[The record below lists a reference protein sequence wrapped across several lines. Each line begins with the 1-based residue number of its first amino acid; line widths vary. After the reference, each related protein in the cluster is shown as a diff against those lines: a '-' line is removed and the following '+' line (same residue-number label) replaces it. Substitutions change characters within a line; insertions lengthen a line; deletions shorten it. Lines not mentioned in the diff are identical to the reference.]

1 MNPYGSYR
9 ALLNNSVSAILAAV
23 EIYNKPR
30 ISYRN
35 ECFVVLLINSWEL
48 MLKAILSKNKISI
61 YEPKKRNQPQRTLSL
76 WQAISTSKNYFPQ
89 KISHKAVI
97 ANINSLVD
105 YRDNVIH
112 FYNEK
117 GFETV
122 IYGLAQTSIVNFRDI
137 VKDIFDIDIAKE
149 VNINLLP
156 LSFSAPP
163 DPIKFIGEASS
174 SPQKPAIAE
183 FLKIISETTKTLED
197 ENIDTGRFLTVFK
210 VNLQST
216 KKIQS
221 ADIVA
226 GVNVENPNGLI
237 LVTKKVDPN
246 ISHPNYRKDIL
257 ELLRLDESKPLL
269 STYTFDAITWHYKI
283 KEQDAYSWH
292 NSKTH
297 TYLYSNSLVEFIQGL
312 NKHEIENCLMHYKL
326 HVSKT
331 RKKKTKKIKATI
343 TGY

>member
-1 MNPYGSYR
+1 MNPYGSYK

-48 MLKAILSKNKISI
+48 MLKAILSKKKISI
-61 YEPKKRNQPQRTLSL
+61 YEPKKRHQPQRTLTL
-76 WQAISTSKNYFPQ
+76 WQAIETSKNYFPQ
-89 KISHKAVI
+89 QISHRAVI
-97 ANINSLVD
+97 ANISSLVD

-137 VKDIFDIDIAKE
+137 VKDIFEIDIAKE

-163 DPIKFIGEASS
+163 DPIKFIGEASN
-174 SPQKPAIAE
+174 SPQKPAITE
-183 FLKIISETTKTLED
+183 FLKIISETTKTLEA

-221 ADIVA
+221 ADIIA
-226 GVNVENPNGLI
+226 GVHADNPNGLI

-257 ELLRLDESKPLL
+257 EVLKQDEGKPIL
-269 STYTFDAITWHYKI
+269 STYTFEAIVWHYKV
-283 KEQDAYSWH
+283 KADETYSWH
-292 NSKTH
+292 NSKAH
-297 TYLYSNSLVEFIQGL
+297 TYQYSNSLIEFIKNL
-312 NKHEIENCLMHYKL
+312 TNHNIESCLKNYKEYQT
-326 HVSKT
+326 KT
-331 RKKKTKKIKATI
+331 RKKKTKKSKL
-343 TGY
+343 

>member
-1 MNPYGSYR
+1 MNPYGSYK

-48 MLKAILSKNKISI
+48 MLKAILSKKKISI

-76 WQAISTSKNYFPQ
+76 WQAIETSKNYFPQ
-89 KISHKAVI
+89 KISHKAVV
-97 ANINSLVD
+97 ANISSLVD

-137 VKDIFDIDIAKE
+137 VKDIFELDIAKE

-163 DPIKFIGEASS
+163 DPIKFIGEAGS

-183 FLKIISETTKTLED
+183 FLKIISETTKTLEA

-221 ADIVA
+221 ADIIA
-226 GVNVENPNGLI
+226 GVNAENPNGLI

-257 ELLRLDESKPLL
+257 ELLKQGESELIL
-269 STYTFDAITWHYKI
+269 TSYTFDAIAWNYKI
-283 KEQDAYSWH
+283 KLDDTYSWH
-292 NSKTH
+292 NSKTK
-297 TYLYSNSLVEFIQGL
+297 TYQYSNSLVELIKALKQ
-312 NKHEIENCLMHYKL
+312 HEIEDSLKNYKL
-326 HVSKT
+326 HISNT
-331 RKKKTKKIKATI
+331 RKKKVKKTK
-343 TGY
+343 GL

>member
-1 MNPYGSYR
+1 MNPYGSYK
-9 ALLNNSVSAILAAV
+9 ALLNNSISAILAAV

-48 MLKAILSKNKISI
+48 MFKAILSKNKISI

-76 WQAISTSKNYFPQ
+76 WLAIEASKSYFPNN
-89 KISHKAVI
+89 ISHKAVV

-163 DPIKFIGEASS
+163 DPIKFLGEVNITAK
-174 SPQKPAIAE
+174 KPAITE
-183 FLKIISETTKTLED
+183 FLKIISETTKSLESED
-197 ENIDTGRFLTVFK
+197 IDTGRFLTVFK

-221 ADIVA
+221 ADIIA
-226 GVNVENPNGLI
+226 GVNGENPNGLV

-257 ELLRLDESKPLL
+257 EKLKQDKKHEL
-269 STYTFDAITWHYKI
+269 SPYTFDAIIWHYKI
-283 KEQDAYSWH
+283 KSNDNYSWQ
-292 NSKTH
+292 NSKTKS
-297 TYLYSNSLVEFIQGL
+297 YQYSNSLHDLICELTSSDID
-312 NKHEIENCLMHYKL
+312 KCLKDYKV
-326 HVSKT
+326 HKAAT
-331 RKKKTKKIKATI
+331 TKKKSKRLKR
-343 TGY
+343 

>member
-1 MNPYGSYR
+1 MNPYGSYK

-76 WQAISTSKNYFPQ
+76 WQAIDTSKNYFPQ
-89 KISHKAVI
+89 EISPKAVI

-117 GFETV
+117 GFETL

-137 VKDIFDIDIAKE
+137 VKNIFDMDIAKE

-163 DPIKFIGEASS
+163 DPIKFIGEANS
-174 SPQKPAIAE
+174 SPQKPAITE
-183 FLKIISETTKTLED
+183 FLKIISETTKTLEAED
-197 ENIDTGRFLTVFK
+197 IDTGRFLTVFK

-221 ADIVA
+221 ADIIA
-226 GVNVENPNGLI
+226 GVNVENPNGLV
-237 LVTKKVDPN
+237 LVTKKIDPN

-257 ELLRLDESKPLL
+257 EALKQEEGEPIL
-269 STYTFDAITWHYKI
+269 STYTFDAIIWHYKI
-283 KEQDAYSWH
+283 KADNTYSWH

-297 TYLYSNSLVEFIQGL
+297 TYQYSSSLIEFIRNL
-312 NKHEIENCLMHYKL
+312 TNKNIENCLKNYKE
-326 HVSKT
+326 HQTKT
-331 RKKKTKKIKATI
+331 RKKKQKKSKL
-343 TGY
+343 

>member
-1 MNPYGSYR
+1 MNPYGSYK

-48 MLKAILSKNKISI
+48 MLKAVLSKKKISI

-76 WQAISTSKNYFPQ
+76 WQAVDTSKNYFPEQ
-89 KISHKAVI
+89 ISHKAVI
-97 ANINSLVD
+97 ANISSLVD

-137 VKDIFDIDIAKE
+137 VKDIFELDIAKE

-163 DPIKFIGEASS
+163 DPIKFIGEAVS
-174 SPQKPAIAE
+174 SPQKPAITE
-183 FLKIISETTKTLED
+183 FLKIISETTKTLEA

-221 ADIVA
+221 ADIIA
-226 GVNVENPNGLI
+226 GVSANNPTGHI

-246 ISHPNYRKDIL
+246 TSHPNYRKDIL
-257 ELLRLDESKPLL
+257 ELLKQGISERTL
-269 STYTFDAITWHYKI
+269 STYTFDAIIWHFKI
-283 KEQDAYSWH
+283 KVDDTYSWH
-292 NSKTH
+292 NYKTH
-297 TYLYSNSLVEFIQGL
+297 TYQYSNSLCEFISNLTNQD
-312 NKHEIENCLMHYKL
+312 IDSCLKNYKEHL
-326 HVSKT
+326 TKT
-331 RKKKTKKIKATI
+331 RKKKTKKSKPIFT
-343 TGY
+343 

>member
-1 MNPYGSYR
+1 MNPYGSYK

-61 YEPKKRNQPQRTLSL
+61 YEPKKRNQPQRTISL
-76 WQAISTSKNYFPQ
+76 WQAIDTSKSYFPQ
-89 KISHKAVI
+89 EISPKAVI

-117 GFETV
+117 GFETL

-137 VKDIFDIDIAKE
+137 VKNIFDLDIAKE

-163 DPIKFIGEASS
+163 DPIKFIGEAST
-174 SPQKPAIAE
+174 SPQKPAITE
-183 FLKIISETTKTLED
+183 FLKIISETTKTLEA

-221 ADIVA
+221 ADITA
-226 GVNVENPNGLI
+226 GVNVDNPNGLI

-257 ELLRLDESKPLL
+257 EVLKQDEGKPIL
-269 STYTFDAITWHYKI
+269 STYTFDAIIWHYKI
-283 KEQDAYSWH
+283 KVDDTCSWH

-297 TYLYSNSLVEFIQGL
+297 TYQYSNSLIEFIRNLTNQ
-312 NKHEIENCLMHYKL
+312 NIENCLKNYKE
-326 HVSKT
+326 HQTKT
-331 RKKKTKKIKATI
+331 RKKKKKS
-343 TGY
+343 

>member
-1 MNPYGSYR
+1 MNQFGSYK

-48 MLKAILSKNKISI
+48 MLKAILSKNKVSI
-61 YEPKKRNQPQRTLSL
+61 YEPKKRYQPQRTLSL
-76 WQAISTSKNYFPQ
+76 WQAVESSKSYFPQ
-89 KISHKAVI
+89 EISDIAVI

-117 GFETV
+117 GFETL

-137 VKDIFDIDIAKE
+137 VKEIFDMDIAKE

-163 DPIKFIGEASS
+163 DPIKFIGEANS
-174 SPQKPAIAE
+174 SPQKPAITE
-183 FLKIISETTKTLED
+183 FLKLISETTKTLEAED
-197 ENIDTGRFLTVFK
+197 IDTGRFLTVFK

-221 ADIVA
+221 ADIIA

-237 LVTKKVDPN
+237 LITKKVDPN

-257 ELLRLDESKPLL
+257 ERLEQGESNTKLT
-269 STYTFDAITWHYKI
+269 TYTFDAIIWHYKI
-283 KEQDAYSWH
+283 KVDDTYSWH

-297 TYLYSNSLVEFIQGL
+297 TYQYSNSLFEFISNLTNQNINL
-312 NKHEIENCLMHYKL
+312 CLRSYKE
-326 HVSKT
+326 HQTKT
-331 RKKKTKKIKATI
+331 RKKKQKKVKVLTF
-343 TGY
+343 

>member
-1 MNPYGSYR
+1 MNPYGSYK

-76 WQAISTSKNYFPQ
+76 WQAIDTSKSYFPQ
-89 KISHKAVI
+89 EISPKAVI

-117 GFETV
+117 GFETL

-137 VKDIFDIDIAKE
+137 VKDIFDMDIAKE

-163 DPIKFIGEASS
+163 DPIKFIGEANS
-174 SPQKPAIAE
+174 SPQKPAITE
-183 FLKIISETTKTLED
+183 FLKIISETTKTLEAED
-197 ENIDTGRFLTVFK
+197 IDTGRFLTVFK

-221 ADIVA
+221 ADIIA

-237 LVTKKVDPN
+237 LVTKKIDPN

-257 ELLRLDESKPLL
+257 EALKQEEGKHIL
-269 STYTFDAITWHYKI
+269 STYTFDAIIWHYKI
-283 KEQDAYSWH
+283 KADDTYSWH

-297 TYLYSNSLVEFIQGL
+297 TYQYSNSLFEFIRNLTNQ
-312 NKHEIENCLMHYKL
+312 NIENCLKNYKK
-326 HVSKT
+326 HQTKT
-331 RKKKTKKIKATI
+331 RKKKQKKSKL
-343 TGY
+343 